1 MYQNTATNVGAN
13 VGTNVE
19 TRKREAIGRASDAQ
33 VVQTRK
39 VYVID
44 GATGLLMTREEYIA
58 WDRS

>member
-39 VYVID
+39 TYVID
-44 GATGLLMTREEYIA
+44 GATGLLMTRDEYLA

>member
-19 TRKREAIGRASDAQ
+19 ARKREAIGRASDAQ

-44 GATGLLMTREEYIA
+44 GATGLLMTRDEYLA